1 MDLPANHQ
9 SHSDLDWFNYFD
21 DIDQDDQ
28 PHFRDDMLE
37 HPCLSEKVVDQNVLP
52 FQQDQNII
60 PEYGLQ
66 DFDPLEDLSSWDCW
80 VDSLPLLISDNED
93 SSACHS
99 EGTHCS
105 TFGAATADH
114 LGFQDID
121 PIEDLTLW
129 DSWDDGLPLLS
140 CNDDSSQCRGGA
152 KCTSGAATA
161 DHLGRK
167 AVKRSR
173 PLELE
178 EIEKYFEVPIVMA
191 AKELR
196 IGLTVLK
203 KRCRELGIKRWPH
216 RKLKSLQS
224 LIQNVKELGLEEDI
238 EMLEEHKRMMEK
250 LPHMQFTESLK
261 KLRQACFKATYKK
274 RRLNSTP

>member
-28 PHFRDDMLE
+28 PHFRDDMLD
-37 HPCLSEKVVDQNVLP
+37 PCDLSEKVDDQNVLP
-52 FQQDQNII
+52 LQQDQSII

-66 DFDPLEDLSSWDCW
+66 EFDPLEDLSSWDCW
-80 VDSLPLLISDNED
+80 GDGLPLLISDNDD

-140 CNDDSSQCRGGA
+140 CNHVDSSQCRGGA
-152 KCTSGAATA
+152 ICTSGADTA

-178 EIEKYFEVPIVMA
+178 DIEKV
-191 AKELR
+191 
-196 IGLTVLK
+196 
-203 KRCRELGIKRWPH
+203 W
-216 RKLKSLQS
+216 S
-224 LIQNVKELGLEEDI
+224 NELGLEDEI

-250 LPHMQFTESLK
+250 LPDMQFTESLK

-274 RRLNSTP
+274 RRLNSPP